1 MGYKRNYNSLL
12 PDDFMLSEEFE
23 TIIEQLENTKD
34 HFYIT
39 GKAGSGKSTLLA
51 YFRSITKKNTAVLAP
66 TGVAAIRVKGQTIHS
81 FFGFPP
87 KVIQTRHI
95 KKVRQIEVLQNLE
108 TLIIDEVSMVR
119 ADVFDAIDYSLR
131 VHRKK
136 LTQPFGGVQLVVFG
150 DLFQLPPVVNMD
162 ESGLLQRIYSKGHF
176 FFHSNIFQDAQFKTL
191 ELYSIYRQKDDHFIH
206 LLNSVRDGS
215 ITHSQIDNINDS
227 LIDHIEMDEG
237 KIILTTTNARASSI
251 NQKYLSQLN
260 EEEFSY
266 RGQATG
272 QFYKELF
279 PTDEIL
285 KLKKGAQVIMIKNDP
300 EKRWVNG
307 SIGIIHDI
315 AQKKIKVKIGNKIFE
330 VKKEKWDRIQY
341 TYDDNQQD
349 LNNISF
355 KINPGESFAIV
366 GPTGSG
372 KTTITNLITKFYE
385 VDTGNILIDGK
396 DINHYTLE
404 TVRSKIGVILQDV
417 FLFADT
423 IFNNITL
430 FNKDIT
436 MENVEN
442 AAKELEIHDF
452 INSLPGGYSFNVSE
466 RGATLSAGQKQ
477 LIAFLRVLV
486 NNPDI
491 LILDE
496 ATSSIDSY
504 SEELLKNATKKITKD
519 KTSIIIAHRLSTIES
534 ADKIIYMENGKILE
548 SGNHKQLLS
557 ISNGKFKKLYEEQ
570 FVEELV

>member
-1 MGYKRNYNSLL
+1 MGYRKNYNSLL
-12 PDDFMLSEEFE
+12 PDDFVLSEEFE
-23 TIIEQLENTKD
+23 SIVEQLENTKE

-51 YFRSITKKNTAVLAP
+51 YFRSVTQKNTAVLAP

-108 TLIIDEVSMVR
+108 TLIIDEVCMVR

-136 LTQPFGGVQLVVFG
+136 LTQPFGGVQLIVFG

-191 ELYSIYRQKDDHFIH
+191 ELQSIYRQKDDHFIH

-215 ITHSQIDNINDS
+215 ITSSQLENINDS
-227 LIDHIEMDEG
+227 LISQIEMDEG

-260 EEEFSY
+260 SEEFSY

-279 PTDEIL
+279 PTDEVL

-307 SIGIIHDI
+307 SIGTIHEI
-315 AQKKIKVKIGNKIFE
+315 AQKKIKVKIEHKIYE

-341 TYDDNQQD
+341 TYDDDQQEVQED
-349 LNNISF
+349 ITGSF
-355 KINPGESFAIV
+355 KQYPMRLAWAITIHKSQGQTFEKVIIDMSQGSFA
-366 GPTGSG
+366 
-372 KTTITNLITKFYE
+372 
-385 VDTGNILIDGK
+385 
-396 DINHYTLE
+396 
-404 TVRSKIGVILQDV
+404 
-417 FLFADT
+417 
-423 IFNNITL
+423 
-430 FNKDIT
+430 
-436 MENVEN
+436 
-442 AAKELEIHDF
+442 
-452 INSLPGGYSFNVSE
+452 
-466 RGATLSAGQKQ
+466 AGQLYVALSRCISLEGIELLRPIRKSDVIVNNQ
-477 LIAFLRVLV
+477 LIGFQDR
-486 NNPDI
+486 
-491 LILDE
+491 LI
-496 ATSSIDSY
+496 
-504 SEELLKNATKKITKD
+504 
-519 KTSIIIAHRLSTIES
+519 
-534 ADKIIYMENGKILE
+534 
-548 SGNHKQLLS
+548 
-557 ISNGKFKKLYEEQ
+557 
-570 FVEELV
+570 

>member
-1 MGYKRNYNSLL
+1 MGYRKNYNSLL
-12 PDDFMLSEEFE
+12 PDDFVLSEEFE
-23 TIIEQLENTKD
+23 TIVEQLENTKA

-51 YFRSITKKNTAVLAP
+51 YFRSVTQKNTAVLAP

-136 LTQPFGGVQLVVFG
+136 LTQPFGGVQLIVFG

-191 ELYSIYRQKDDHFIH
+191 ELQSIYRQKDDHFIH

-215 ITHSQIDNINDS
+215 ITSSQLENINDS
-227 LIDHIEMDEG
+227 LISQIEMDEG

-260 EEEFSY
+260 SEEFSY

-279 PTDEIL
+279 PTDEVL

-300 EKRWVNG
+300 DERWVKG
-307 SIGIIHDI
+307 SIGTIREI
-315 AQKKIKVKIGNKIFE
+315 AQKKIKVKIEHKIYE

-341 TYDDNQQD
+341 TYDDDQQEVQED
-349 LNNISF
+349 ITGSF
-355 KINPGESFAIV
+355 KQYPMRLAWAITIHKSQGQTFEKVIIDMSQGSFA
-366 GPTGSG
+366 
-372 KTTITNLITKFYE
+372 
-385 VDTGNILIDGK
+385 
-396 DINHYTLE
+396 
-404 TVRSKIGVILQDV
+404 
-417 FLFADT
+417 
-423 IFNNITL
+423 
-430 FNKDIT
+430 
-436 MENVEN
+436 
-442 AAKELEIHDF
+442 
-452 INSLPGGYSFNVSE
+452 
-466 RGATLSAGQKQ
+466 AGQLYVALSRCISLEGIELLRPIRKSDVIVNNQ
-477 LIAFLRVLV
+477 LIGFQDR
-486 NNPDI
+486 
-491 LILDE
+491 LI
-496 ATSSIDSY
+496 
-504 SEELLKNATKKITKD
+504 
-519 KTSIIIAHRLSTIES
+519 
-534 ADKIIYMENGKILE
+534 
-548 SGNHKQLLS
+548 
-557 ISNGKFKKLYEEQ
+557 
-570 FVEELV
+570 

>member
-12 PDDFMLSEEFE
+12 PDDFVLSEEFE

-162 ESGLLQRIYSKGHF
+162 ESGLLQQIYSKGHF

-227 LIDHIEMDEG
+227 LIDHIEMYEG

-315 AQKKIKVKIGNKIFE
+315 AQKKIKVKIDNKIFE

-341 TYDDNQQD
+341 TYDDDQQEVQEE
-349 LNNISF
+349 ITGSF
-355 KINPGESFAIV
+355 KQYPMRLAWAITIHKSQGQTFEKVIIDMSQGSFAPGQLYVALSRCISLEGIELLRPIKKSDIIV
-366 GPTGSG
+366 
-372 KTTITNLITKFYE
+372 
-385 VDTGNILIDGK
+385 
-396 DINHYTLE
+396 
-404 TVRSKIGVILQDV
+404 
-417 FLFADT
+417 
-423 IFNNITL
+423 NN
-430 FNKDIT
+430 
-436 MENVEN
+436 
-442 AAKELEIHDF
+442 
-452 INSLPGGYSFNVSE
+452 
-466 RGATLSAGQKQ
+466 Q
-477 LIAFLRVLV
+477 LIGFQDR
-486 NNPDI
+486 
-491 LILDE
+491 LI
-496 ATSSIDSY
+496 
-504 SEELLKNATKKITKD
+504 
-519 KTSIIIAHRLSTIES
+519 
-534 ADKIIYMENGKILE
+534 
-548 SGNHKQLLS
+548 
-557 ISNGKFKKLYEEQ
+557 
-570 FVEELV
+570 